1 MRHVSAR
8 VVKEWITERAEREG
22 VQLSATALAE
32 LGIYIGL
39 LTKWNR
45 TVNLTALP
53 LDPLSDEAMDRL
65 LIEPLIA
72 AREAGPS
79 DGLLIDVGSGGG
91 SPAVPL
97 KVAAPWLRLVMVE
110 SRGRKSAFLREVVR
124 ELKWSDASVETTRLE
139 ELADRSA
146 DDFKADLVSLRA
158 VRADSDLWAV
168 VGRLL
173 RPEGRVLWF
182 GARGDDDQEAVGFS
196 LAATRTLGTTGTT
209 LSVLKKR

>member
-1 MRHVSAR
+1 MRHVSGRA
-8 VVKEWITERAEREG
+8 VKEWIAERAEREG
-22 VQLSATALAE
+22 VQLSGTASAE
-32 LGIYIGL
+32 LGIYVGL
-39 LTKWNR
+39 LTKWNK

-72 AREAGPS
+72 AREARPS
-79 DGLLIDVGSGGG
+79 DELLIDVGSGGG

-97 KVAAPWLRLVMVE
+97 KVAAPWLRLMMVE

-124 ELKWSDASVETTRLE
+124 ELRWPDASVETTRLE
-139 ELADRSA
+139 ELAHRSA
-146 DDFKADLVSLRA
+146 DAKADLISLRA
-158 VRADSDLWAV
+158 VRADADLWAV

-182 GARGDDDQEAVGFS
+182 GARGDDYQQAVGFS
-196 LAATRTLGTTGTT
+196 LADTRTLGATGTT
-209 LSVLKKR
+209 LSVLTKR